1 MKKIF
6 RTLCA
11 ALALTVC
18 LCLPAF
24 AQEAIPAQPAAKEDK
39 VVTDLTGRDAFLR
52 DVKGFTT
59 NFGGPYVFAQADHK
73 SPAEP
78 YGAAPA
84 EGSVATL
91 RIYTMSDDKGDA
103 SINASGHAFVSVTN
117 VSDRDINVGGLLIA
131 PGKAVT
137 IGTRGNRSEHSGI
150 WYDLESYY
158 MYYIP
163 DYYYHLYAMQTSLD
177 AGQLEVLNRGLR
189 RADHWSAC
197 YNCSAFSEAF
207 CAFSTL
213 RSSLICAA
221 SSSFATNSCVCSS
234 VCFASVLASALTLPV
249 PSENADA
256 PSSNCAA
263 LTHTPCVRTT
273 ELTTAA
279 IKIVFILLFIL
290 LINSCYTLL

>member
-6 RTLCA
+6 RALCA

-150 WYDLESYY
+150 WYNLESYY

-197 YNCSAFSEAF
+197 YNCSAFSEAVW
-207 CAFSTL
+207 
-213 RSSLICAA
+213 
-221 SSSFATNSCVCSS
+221 NS
-234 VCFASVLASALTLPV
+234 VCADALSAGRPAGPANLQADMLAKYPDKTAYEPPIPYDYAVYYGCALT
-249 PSENADA
+249 PSREFA
-256 PSSNCAA
+256 
-263 LTHTPCVRTT
+263 
-273 ELTTAA
+273 
-279 IKIVFILLFIL
+279 
-290 LINSCYTLL
+290 

>member
-163 DYYYHLYAMQTSLD
+163 AIIITTS
-177 AGQLEVLNRGLR
+177 
-189 RADHWSAC
+189 
-197 YNCSAFSEAF
+197 
-207 CAFSTL
+207 
-213 RSSLICAA
+213 
-221 SSSFATNSCVCSS
+221 
-234 VCFASVLASALTLPV
+234 
-249 PSENADA
+249 
-256 PSSNCAA
+256 
-263 LTHTPCVRTT
+263 TPCRPLWTP
-273 ELTTAA
+273 A
-279 IKIVFILLFIL
+279 
-290 LINSCYTLL
+290 SWRC